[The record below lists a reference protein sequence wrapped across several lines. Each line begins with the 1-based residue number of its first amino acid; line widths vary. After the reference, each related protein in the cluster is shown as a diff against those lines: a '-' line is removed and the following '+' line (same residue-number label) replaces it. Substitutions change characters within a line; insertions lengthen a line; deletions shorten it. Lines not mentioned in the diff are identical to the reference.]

1 MLIHIRATA
10 GYARVAF
17 LSSIA
22 QPGDL
27 AGHGVRS
34 VLLLLLFLLASRGGE
49 FQPDAGID
57 HPLTY
62 FLVANV
68 FFLAC
73 MVTPGGQF
81 AGAIRAGLF
90 TLYDAMPVH
99 VMWRCLGSFFG
110 NRLLSILSAAAISVL
125 AAVLVSAPAPEP
137 WHMRLAVAFPLLFLS
152 AMVICLFDM
161 AVSYLAFI
169 SPLHYGVG
177 ELKSGVCLL
186 ASGIVF
192 PLPVLPPA
200 VRAAAY
206 ATPFPWAVFA
216 PARLLTQ
223 SEPIQSMPISWGT
236 LTGLIAPL
244 VWWGIGLL
252 ALVLAIEA
260 VRRRAG
266 RTFEA

>member
-1 MLIHIRATA
+1 MLNQMKAAA

-27 AGHGVRS
+27 VGHGVRS
-34 VLLLLLFLLASRGGE
+34 ALLFLLFLLASRGGE
-49 FQPDAGID
+49 VQPETGID
-57 HPLTY
+57 HPILY

-73 MVTPGGQF
+73 AVTPSGQF
-81 AGAIRAGLF
+81 SGAIRAGLF
-90 TLYDAMPVH
+90 TLYDAMPMSVP
-99 VMWRCLGSFFG
+99 WRCLGWFFAE
-110 NRLLSILSAAAISVL
+110 RLLSTLSAVVIL
-125 AAVLVSAPAPEP
+125 VLVVMVTSLPAPEP
-137 WHMRLAVAFPLLFLS
+137 WPMRLILALPLLFFG
-152 AMVICLFDM
+152 AAVICLFDM
-161 AVSYLAFI
+161 AVSYLAFM

-200 VRAAAY
+200 IHAAAY
-206 ATPFPWAVFA
+206 LTPFPWAVFA

-223 SEPIQSMPISWGT
+223 PAPISWND
-236 LTGLIAPL
+236 LIEAAKPL
-244 VWWGIGLL
+244 ALWGIGLL
-252 ALVLAIEA
+252 AAVIVIEA
-260 VRRRAG
+260 IRRRTG